1 MREIYVEMVKRE
13 FPLGYNVDDEFLLY
27 DSSTGIPVLQET
39 SRLKCLV
46 LALCTDDEIS
56 YTVDTE
62 QYVACAGDILIANEG
77 QVVGDYWARPNTKG
91 VMLIVSNNFFQ
102 DIVSGISDLSTLF
115 LFARRHPVFHLE
127 QKLVKELIT
136 YSESIKQ
143 KINDTSHKFRRELVA
158 TILKVLIYDMSNV
171 IYSVQ
176 HIQKQGKSR
185 ADVIFS
191 EFIKLVE
198 KDFRKQRR
206 LGWYAEQLC
215 ITPKY
220 LSETVKGVSKR
231 TPSDWIDYYV
241 MLEIR
246 VMLKNSKMSI
256 KQIAEELNF
265 PNQSSL
271 GKYFKEH
278 YGTSPSHFRRS

>member
-46 LALCTDDEIS
+46 LALCTDGEIS

-62 QYVACAGDILIANEG
+62 QYVASAGDILIANEG

-136 YSESIKQ
+136 YSESIKH

-176 HIQKQGKSR
+176 HIQKQGKTR
-185 ADVIFS
+185 AEVIFS
-191 EFIKLVE
+191 DFIKLVE

-271 GKYFKEH
+271 G
-278 YGTSPSHFRRS
+278 